1 LLCILMKHS
10 RVLIKLPLSLWSS
23 SLFLDQSDVSTLLS
37 MFARTAFRSAARQ
50 ASRRTYS
57 SAPHSSVVPPK
68 SDLPW
73 VLVSAAV
80 TIPLVY
86 TLTSP
91 PEAVKHTMHNI
102 TSPSKEDHPAPA
114 SRKAPESA
122 SMEERKQHE
131 ATPETAAAS
140 DKEEA
145 HTPVD
150 ADAPEK
156 SEIKKIAEKKVEEE
170 GVPTPSDITAK

>member
-1 LLCILMKHS
+1 MKHS